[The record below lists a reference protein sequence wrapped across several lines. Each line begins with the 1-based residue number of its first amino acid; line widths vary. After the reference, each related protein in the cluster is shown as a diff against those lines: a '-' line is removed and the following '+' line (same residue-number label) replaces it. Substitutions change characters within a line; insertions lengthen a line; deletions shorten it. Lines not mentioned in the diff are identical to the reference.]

1 MSNYAPVSFFPLFS
15 ILFPFFPSPSKLLS
29 LWILLSNQY
38 YISAPRPSPVA
49 NLCVCWC
56 SGTICF
62 LISFSD
68 REKNFCGFLG
78 FAIKRCIKKGVWWW
92 WWKQQALYY
101 QPSKYTIIFLLLSK
115 VLHKG
120 VLCFSR
126 VYVFDCI
133 NTFSVVLVKY
143 ENFCRKTYEGQ
154 VFFNRCRK
162 LLLKYF
168 LRPNNYISCVFKLL
182 AFTYGM
188 R

>member
-29 LWILLSNQY
+29 LCILLSNQY

-78 FAIKRCIKKGVWWW
+78 FAIKRCIKKRSVVVVV
-92 WWKQQALYY
+92 KAASFIL
-101 QPSKYTIIFLLLSK
+101 PVVKIHHHFCTSLLSK

-120 VLCFSR
+120 VLCFSW
-126 VYVFDCI
+126 
-133 NTFSVVLVKY
+133 
-143 ENFCRKTYEGQ
+143 G
-154 VFFNRCRK
+154 
-162 LLLKYF
+162 
-168 LRPNNYISCVFKLL
+168 LRI
-182 AFTYGM
+182 
-188 R
+188 